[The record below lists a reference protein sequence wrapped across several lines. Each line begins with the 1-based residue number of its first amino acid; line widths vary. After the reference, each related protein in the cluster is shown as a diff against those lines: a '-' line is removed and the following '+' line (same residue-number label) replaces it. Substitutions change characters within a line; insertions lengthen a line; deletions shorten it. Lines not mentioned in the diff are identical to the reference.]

1 MIKDIMLEFLSFD
14 SQFFDRHRSNR
25 IQFFNRPSPRPSRS
39 FRRFDLH
46 EMNRE
51 MKKLFDTHI
60 MNFFR
65 FLCFNTI
72 ISKE

>member
-14 SQFFDRHRSNR
+14 DEFE
-25 IQFFNRPSPRPSRS
+25 FFNRPSPHPSRS

-60 MNFFR
+60 FR

-72 ISKE
+72 ILKQ